1 MWVISKS
8 RSCKVCIL
16 MLRIQYM
23 AILFDLHLG
32 TLLTYFGIHAFSI
45 PSVRLGNR
53 RKRTDRLWYLLVSYR
68 TLAHLSQSL
77 QVFLPWSGC

>member
-32 TLLTYFGIHAFSI
+32 TLLSYFGIHAFSI
-45 PSVRLGNR
+45 PSVSRTRKYTEENRQIIVPSRLI
-53 RKRTDRLWYLLVSYR
+53 
-68 TLAHLSQSL
+68 
-77 QVFLPWSGC
+77 